1 MCTYVLRG
9 ETLPSSTPYFFWF
22 YPTQHNCLFHPH
34 VLKLGLK
41 VQFLRCAEREHNDDS
56 IFCTKETGND
66 RRNKGE
72 EEMKD

>member
-1 MCTYVLRG
+1 MYLCLEGGNFALVNTLFFLVLPYS
-9 ETLPSSTPYFFWF
+9 TL
-22 YPTQHNCLFHPH
+22 NCLFHPH